1 MENSSLVNKNENIN
15 FNDKNSHNFTH
26 FSVMDSIIED
36 DYNITNRK
44 SQNIQSSPLSE
55 KANISCSSIDNINNN
70 LNSPSILYSESIL
83 ETLSNVDDVV

>member
-44 SQNIQSSPLSE
+44 SQNI
-55 KANISCSSIDNINNN
+55 
-70 LNSPSILYSESIL
+70 
-83 ETLSNVDDVV
+83 